1 VRYHLAMPV
10 DDADRFRKQA
20 KECRQQAE
28 KAISPL
34 DEEAWL
40 RVAGEWIKLAQS
52 AEGPGVRSHA
62 VVPESGTEPTSDPR
76 RLKYCMG
83 KKQIIAEL
91 RAMAAKYRGL
101 AHNSDDH
108 EAADGMFKLATE
120 LEQQARAGS
129 ANYSGDRPNRPLIG
143 SPDIVRFRLDAW
155 TYGLRRALGLIT
167 LKAICPL
174 FRVSSFRLGSFF

>member
-1 VRYHLAMPV
+1 MQL
-10 DDADRFRKQA
+10 FL
-20 KECRQQAE
+20 
-28 KAISPL
+28 SL
-34 DEEAWL
+34 
-40 RVAGEWIKLAQS
+40 
-52 AEGPGVRSHA
+52 GPSRR
-62 VVPESGTEPTSDPR
+62 SDPR
-76 RLKYCMG
+76 RLKYCMD

-108 EAADGMFKLATE
+108 EAADRMFKLATE

-155 TYGLRRALGLIT
+155 TYGLRRAVPRSDHAQGYL
-167 LKAICPL
+167 PS
-174 FRVSSFRLGSFF
+174 VSSFFFSSWFIFLTAGLWLLSPVV

>member
-1 VRYHLAMPV
+1 MQL
-10 DDADRFRKQA
+10 FL
-20 KECRQQAE
+20 
-28 KAISPL
+28 SP
-34 DEEAWL
+34 
-40 RVAGEWIKLAQS
+40 
-52 AEGPGVRSHA
+52 GPSRR
-62 VVPESGTEPTSDPR
+62 SDPCR
-76 RLKYCMG
+76 IKLKYCMG

-120 LEQQARAGS
+120 LEQQARVGS
-129 ANYSGDRPNRPLIG
+129 ANYLGDRPNPPLIG

-155 TYGLRRALGLIT
+155 TYACVEPSLGLIT

-174 FRVSSFRLGSFF
+174 FRVSSFRLGSF